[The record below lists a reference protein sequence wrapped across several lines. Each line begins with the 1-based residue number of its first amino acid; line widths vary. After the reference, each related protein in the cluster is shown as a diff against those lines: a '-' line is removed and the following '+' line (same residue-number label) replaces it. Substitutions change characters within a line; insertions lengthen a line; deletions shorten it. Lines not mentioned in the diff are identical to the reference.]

1 MSHLPWLLLF
11 YGPVMVR
18 HGALLVKPDL
28 GHLRAMS
35 SEPLFFRLRLPE
47 RVKDQIEAAA
57 LENNR
62 SMNAEVLA
70 RLERSFS
77 MDETTLESRVDDLEL
92 IGRDMDKRFDR
103 LESNVARLL
112 ERAGLYDPN
121 PD

>member
-1 MSHLPWLLLF
+1 
-11 YGPVMVR
+11 MVR